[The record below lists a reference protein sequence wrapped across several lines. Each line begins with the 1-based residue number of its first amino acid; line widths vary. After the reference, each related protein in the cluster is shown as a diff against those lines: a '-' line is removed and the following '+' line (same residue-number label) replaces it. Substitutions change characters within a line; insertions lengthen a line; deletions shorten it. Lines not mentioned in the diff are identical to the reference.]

1 MELAIAGCGRI
12 ATVHLEAIK
21 QLTQNNYDISITSL
35 IDTSEKNAR
44 IFKDKHKITC
54 PIFTNIDDALNKS
67 KFDSIIVCIPHVF
80 HEIISL
86 KCFNANKNVLL
97 EKPMAHNLKSAHKI
111 LSASL
116 NTKKLFMIAES
127 SHYWPEVLKV
137 KDLLRNNKIG
147 KIVTCKAS
155 FRQCSEN
162 DIFDSYNLLPG
173 DNIKKAWRFS
183 KDFTGGG
190 ITIDGGAHWI
200 RPLRE
205 WFGNVKQ
212 TICKF
217 SYPHPHM
224 EGESLSQAIFLFD
237 NDITAI
243 FEGILTETTTFC
255 NDTPFRITGTLGEI
269 TIGPNG
275 LGVFLYNKENPNG
288 KRVLNDNGYIS
299 SFYYQFK
306 DFFDSI
312 KNNTCPQASPLY
324 SLGEMETALAM
335 EKSDN
340 LQKWITIDYT
350 NL

>member
-1 MELAIAGCGRI
+1 MKLAIAGCGRI

-111 LSASL
+111 LSTSL

-162 DIFDSYNLLPG
+162 DIFDS
-173 DNIKKAWRFS
+173 F
-183 KDFTGGG
+183 
-190 ITIDGGAHWI
+190 ITI
-200 RPLRE
+200 
-205 WFGNVKQ
+205 
-212 TICKF
+212 
-217 SYPHPHM
+217 
-224 EGESLSQAIFLFD
+224 
-237 NDITAI
+237 
-243 FEGILTETTTFC
+243 
-255 NDTPFRITGTLGEI
+255 
-269 TIGPNG
+269 
-275 LGVFLYNKENPNG
+275 YN
-288 KRVLNDNGYIS
+288 
-299 SFYYQFK
+299 
-306 DFFDSI
+306 
-312 KNNTCPQASPLY
+312 
-324 SLGEMETALAM
+324 
-335 EKSDN
+335 
-340 LQKWITIDYT
+340 
-350 NL
+350 